1 MIAKRKLEEDDLV
14 TAMADRTRE
23 KKEFEMQKYKVQLQ
37 LEMDR
42 CERAGTKYNEQ
53 EAIDRIK

>member
-1 MIAKRKLEEDDLV
+1 
-14 TAMADRTRE
+14 MADRTRE